1 MSYDPNDFQDQAALA
16 AMLQRQ
22 RMINSQNQQQN
33 IPKNRKCPWCG
44 GALQWRNSKCQ
55 HCSSDVSWVDGFPCK
70 PQEEEN
76 RRRILDEK
84 VRQVSAL
91 RSKIASRVV
100 ECKKCSCRV
109 PQFDLIITVNTCK
122 KCADVERFICTIVA
136 IAVLAVI
143 VTSIYGLKAKHEQN
157 QFLVY
162 LNVTIAVLTVTVT
175 SIIGLKTNYKHKQ
188 FLEAKAKAKAKAE
201 QQAAEAKAKAEQQ
214 AAEAKA
220 KAEQQAVEA
229 RDKLSNEIGVGR
241 VGATLQMLLAG
252 KIVMTYAFCPAGFF
266 TMGSLSE
273 DDGRSDDENQVSVT
287 QSKAF
292 WMAKTE
298 VTQEQWQA
306 VMGSNPSHFK
316 GDKLPVENVSWDAA
330 QEFIKKVNG
339 SGEISAGWKLCL
351 PTEAQWEYACRAGEN
366 GPFSGGS
373 IDEVAWYNE
382 NSESKTHPVGTKKQ
396 NAWGLHDMHG
406 NVSEWCADWYGNEL
420 PGGADPLGPSSGVRR
435 VLRGGSWNHGADGS
449 RAASRGRG
457 SQDYRVIILGFRP
470 ALVPSEK
477 QDK

>member
-1 MSYDPNDFQDQAALA
+1 VRLSDIQSLLSGLTTFEMLA
-16 AMLQRQ
+16 VGRELEKIGDV
-22 RMINSQNQQQN
+22 INKDDSLLGQIFLSTQKAHRLN
-33 IPKNRKCPWCG
+33 
-44 GALQWRNSKCQ
+44 
-55 HCSSDVSWVDGFPCK
+55 FP
-70 PQEEEN
+70 
-76 RRRILDEK
+76 L
-84 VRQVSAL
+84 
-91 RSKIASRVV
+91 
-100 ECKKCSCRV
+100 
-109 PQFDLIITVNTCK
+109 
-122 KCADVERFICTIVA
+122 
-136 IAVLAVI
+136 VLANWPSGSSRHI
-143 VTSIYGLKAKHEQN
+143 VVNFLALFSSLAKRDLARERELKA
-157 QFLVY
+157 FA
-162 LNVTIAVLTVTVT
+162 I
-175 SIIGLKTNYKHKQ
+175 
-188 FLEAKAKAKAKAE
+188 

-252 KIVMTYAFCPAGFF
+252 KIVMPFAFCPAGSF
-266 TMGSLSE
+266 TMGSPST

-339 SGEISAGWKLCL
+339 SGEIPAGWKLCL

-420 PGGADPLGPSSGVRR
+420 PGGTDPLGPSSGVRR
-435 VLRGGSWNHGADGS
+435 VLRGGSWNHGADGC
-449 RAASRGRG
+449 RAASRGRYYP
-457 SQDYRVIILGFRP
+457 DFRFYDAGFRP
-470 ALVPSEK
+470 ALVPSE
-477 QDK
+477 